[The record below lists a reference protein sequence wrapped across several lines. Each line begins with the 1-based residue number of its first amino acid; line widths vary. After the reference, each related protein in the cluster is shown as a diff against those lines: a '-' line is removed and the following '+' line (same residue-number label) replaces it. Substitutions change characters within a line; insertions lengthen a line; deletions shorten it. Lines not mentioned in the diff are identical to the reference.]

1 MQQAGFD
8 QSSGR
13 VKVPV
18 GELASVINQCY
29 QCGKCS
35 VGCPTAPEMDL
46 LPHQLV
52 RLAVLGQTQRI
63 VESKSIWL
71 CLSCHTCGAR
81 CPNGIDVPGLLDP
94 IRQQMVRDNLST
106 RESQVPAFHSIF
118 MKNIRMFGRVHEL
131 SLIGMYKMKTKT
143 YFNDMELGMAM
154 FRKGRIH
161 LIPHR
166 SGHLSEVKEVF
177 KQSSFK

>member
-1 MQQAGFD
+1 MTQL
-8 QSSGR
+8 QSSSPSGR
-13 VKVPV
+13 VSGPAAD
-18 GELASVINQCY
+18 LTSVINQCY

-35 VGCPTAPEMDL
+35 AGCPVAPEMDL

-52 RLAVLGQTQRI
+52 RLAVLGNVERI
-63 VESKSIWL
+63 VDSKSIWL
-71 CLSCHTCGAR
+71 CLTCHTCGAR
-81 CPNGIDVPGLLDP
+81 CPNGIDVPALLDP
-94 IRQQMVRDNLST
+94 IRHEVVRKNIST

-118 MKNIRMFGRVHEL
+118 MKNIRTWGRVHEL

-143 YFNDMELGMAM
+143 YFSDMELGWQM

-161 LIPHR
+161 VIPHR

-177 KQSSFK
+177 KQSTFK